1 MMKVVQ
7 WLLKKTC
14 QKTDTSGSYHCLLID
29 DGNISKCKRI
39 NLDTNCEFD
48 SNGICK
54 ARSIGKGYKCKMG
67 SDGKECSKQQI
78 VCSDYNDNCNQYGE
92 NCVKIKV
99 SSEGISFN
107 QCQIVTVDS
116 KCEID
121 SNGDCKGKTSGG
133 PEAHE
138 KCEFNSLYTECK
150 PINLECSEIEDTT
163 NCASCK
169 TSNQW
174 KNRIWW
180 KYKVRDCRD

>member
-14 QKTDTSGSYHCLLID
+14 KKTETSGSYHCLLID

-54 ARSIGKGYKCKMG
+54 ARSIETGYKCKMG

-107 QCQIVTVDS
+107 QIQNVKKITM
-116 KCEID
+116 EIAKAKQAED
-121 SNGDCKGKTSGG
+121 QKN
-133 PEAHE
+133 
-138 KCEFNSLYTECK
+138 FMRNV
-150 PINLECSEIEDTT
+150 NLIRYIL
-163 NCASCK
+163 NA
-169 TSNQW
+169 NL
-174 KNRIWW
+174 
-180 KYKVRDCRD
+180 